1 MLGRENFEKL
11 YEIESER
18 LITSI
23 NNRYFKI
30 IKKTVTERTVEL
42 ALGYANDKFVDYKN
56 ELEGSNVLMLIFGG
70 NREEYLKDMDKQMHK
85 NMEGVHHTLG
95 VYAYIVYSLNN
106 PNKDALNFKHKKE
119 EEDFADFSN
128 YFINTTKNIVSQI
141 QKADGN

>member
-42 ALGYANDKFVDYKN
+42 ALGYANDKFVDYKT
-56 ELEGSNVLMLIFGG
+56 ELEGSNLLMSIFGG
-70 NREEYLKDMDKQMHK
+70 DREEYFKDVDKQMHE
-85 NMEGVHHTLG
+85 NMEGIHHALG

-106 PNKDALNFKHKKE
+106 PNKDAFNFKHKKE
-119 EEDFADFSN
+119 EEDFADFTI
-128 YFINTTKNIVSQI
+128 YFINTAKNIVSQI
-141 QKADGN
+141 QKADED